1 MLQVPFS
8 LYLFQTRHDLL
19 CLNND
24 IHFVLFPNDETIV
37 AIATPPGQGGIG
49 IIRLSGPAS
58 ISIADQL
65 FRPAHGRQ
73 VSSLE

>member
-1 MLQVPFS
+1 MS
-8 LYLFQTRHDLL
+8 
-19 CLNND
+19 
-24 IHFVLFPNDETIV
+24 VLFPNDETIV
-37 AIATPPGQGGIG
+37 SIATPPGQGGIG